1 MNENRFLSHTKKPI
15 IWLLLGQIID
25 LLIYKLFQN
34 RFVDIKI
41 KIKAES
47 SMLMSFDDFYFSV
60 NCTMLDCIPRK
71 VKGVI
76 RNLYLVSY
84 ENSS

>member
-1 MNENRFLSHTKKPI
+1 MGHT
-15 IWLLLGQIID
+15 ID

-34 RFVDIKI
+34 CLGGIKI
-41 KIKAES
+41 KIEAET

-71 VKGVI
+71 GKGVI